1 MKKIILTGDR
11 PTGRLHLGH
20 YVGSLKARVDL
31 QNNGEFDKIYI
42 MIADAQALTDNFDNP
57 SKVRDN
63 VIEVA
68 LDYLAVGIDPLKTTI
83 FIQSEVSELTEL
95 TFYYMNLVTL
105 SRLQRNPTVKNE
117 IGLRGFNK
125 SIPVGFMSYPISQA
139 ADITA
144 FDATCVPVGVDQL
157 PMIEQTREIVH
168 SFNNI
173 YGNTL
178 VMPEAKIPENEL
190 EQRLPGTDGK
200 AKMSKSLGNC
210 IYLADDEETIK
221 KKVMSMYTDP
231 NHIRVDDPGQVEG
244 NVVFTYLDVF
254 AKDEDFVKF
263 LPEYK
268 NLDELKDHYRRGG
281 LGDMVIK
288 KFLNNILQELLRPI
302 RDRRET
308 LSQNIE
314 YVYRVLENGTN
325 DARKHAKETLKRVK
339 QSMKIDY
346 FETDEFL
353 KEIID
358 KYQEK

>member
-1 MKKIILTGDR
+1 MQKIILTGDR

-20 YVGSLKARVDL
+20 YVGSLKRRVEL
-31 QNNGEFDKIYI
+31 QNSGEFDKIYI

-57 SKVRDN
+57 SKVRNN

-68 LDYLAVGIDPLKTTI
+68 LDYLAVGIDPKKATI
-83 FIQSEVSELTEL
+83 FVQSEISELTEL

-117 IGLRGFNK
+117 IKLRGFEK
-125 SIPVGFMSYPISQA
+125 SIPVGFLNYPISQA

-144 FDATCVPVGVDQL
+144 FNATCVPVGVDQL

-168 SFNNI
+168 SFNSI

-178 VMPEAKIPENEL
+178 TMPEAEVPKSDL

-210 IYLADDEETIK
+210 IYLSDDEDTIK

-231 NHIRVDDPGQVEG
+231 NHISVEDPGNVEG

-254 AKDEDFVKF
+254 AKDEDFNKY

-268 NLDELKDHYRRGG
+268 NLDELKEHYRRGG
-281 LGDMVIK
+281 LGDVVIK
-288 KFLNNILQELLRPI
+288 KFLNNILQDLLRPI
-302 RDRRET
+302 REKRES
-308 LSQNIE
+308 LSKNIT
-314 YVYRVLENGTN
+314 YVYDVLKSGTKMAQEEAN
-325 DARKHAKETLKRVK
+325 KTIKSVK
-339 QSMKIDY
+339 KAMKIDY
-346 FETDEFL
+346 FADDEFL
-353 KEIID
+353 NEIVD
-358 KYQEK
+358 KYK

>member
-1 MKKIILTGDR
+1 
-11 PTGRLHLGH
+11 
-20 YVGSLKARVDL
+20 
-31 QNNGEFDKIYI
+31 
-42 MIADAQALTDNFDNP
+42 
-57 SKVRDN
+57 
-63 VIEVA
+63 
-68 LDYLAVGIDPLKTTI
+68 
-83 FIQSEVSELTEL
+83 
-95 TFYYMNLVTL
+95 
-105 SRLQRNPTVKNE
+105 
-117 IGLRGFNK
+117 
-125 SIPVGFMSYPISQA
+125 
-139 ADITA
+139 
-144 FDATCVPVGVDQL
+144 
-157 PMIEQTREIVH
+157 
-168 SFNNI
+168 
-173 YGNTL
+173 
-178 VMPEAKIPENEL
+178 
-190 EQRLPGTDGK
+190 
-200 AKMSKSLGNC
+200 
-210 IYLADDEETIK
+210 
-221 KKVMSMYTDP
+221 MSMYTDP

-268 NLDELKDHYRRGG
+268 NLDELKDRYRRGG

-302 RDRRET
+302 RERRET

-325 DARKHAKETLKRVK
+325 DARKHAKGTLKRVK

>member
-20 YVGSLKARVDL
+20 YVGSLKNRVAL
-31 QNNGEFDKIYI
+31 QNSGEFDKIYI

-63 VIEVA
+63 VMEVA
-68 LDYLAVGIDPLKTTI
+68 LDYLAVGIDPEKTTI
-83 FIQSEVSELTEL
+83 LIQSEVSELTEL

-117 IGLRGFNK
+117 IGLRGFEK
-125 SIPVGFMSYPISQA
+125 SIPVGFLNYPISQA

-168 SFNNI
+168 SFNNV

-210 IYLADDEETIK
+210 IYLADDAETIR

-231 NHIRVDDPGQVEG
+231 NHIKIDDPGQVEG

-254 AKDEDFVKF
+254 AKDEDFVKY

-288 KFLNNILQELLRPI
+288 KFLNNILQELLKPI
-302 RDRRET
+302 RERREE

-314 YVYRVLENGTN
+314 YVYRVLEKGTN
-325 DARKHAKETLKRVK
+325 DARKHAKETLRRVK
-339 QSMKIDY
+339 QAMKIDY
-346 FETDEFL
+346 FENDEFL

>member
-20 YVGSLKARVDL
+20 YVGSLKNRVAL
-31 QNNGEFDKIYI
+31 QNSGEFDKIYI

-68 LDYLAVGIDPLKTTI
+68 LDYLAVGIDPEKTTI
-83 FIQSEVSELTEL
+83 LIQSEVSELTEL

-117 IGLRGFNK
+117 IGLRRFEK
-125 SIPVGFMSYPISQA
+125 SIPVGFLNYPISQA

-168 SFNNI
+168 SFNNV

-210 IYLADDEETIK
+210 IYLADDAETIR

-231 NHIRVDDPGQVEG
+231 NHIKIDDPGQVEG

-254 AKDEDFVKF
+254 AKDEDFVKY

-288 KFLNNILQELLRPI
+288 KFLNNILQELLKPI
-302 RDRRET
+302 RERREE

-314 YVYRVLENGTN
+314 YVYRVLEKGTN
-325 DARKHAKETLKRVK
+325 DARKHAKETLRRVK
-339 QSMKIDY
+339 QAMKIDY
-346 FETDEFL
+346 FENDEFL